1 MTDQYLGSM
10 IDSTRNLSFDS
21 TTLLT
26 TSAINALHFPGL
38 STSGI
43 SDSGGNRR
51 TSLLL
56 DGIGMCE
63 SMTESICSN
72 GGQDD
77 SLMTNNVKLERKDS
91 TAQRKRRSRK
101 SLFDGSVDG
110 PSLDKIE
117 AVTLIDE
124 QNEPDDLWLCEVPK
138 QGQKDE
144 QTTDNIFSW
153 VHKEFKANDI
163 NASKHRLLCK
173 LDDMSHARTIRSVSC
188 HNFADNQRLDSLKKN
203 SADQQVHSETAKSGR
218 LSSPLRTLTA
228 NIRSTTPS
236 NLSPLRSTIA
246 AINISE
252 TNTNASSDLVKSR
265 DVSREREKTPPMD
278 YTDLEVMAK
287 VQLENLRQAEKQG
300 PLSKR
305 FGMSIHDLI
314 LLILQREYLCRY
326 TYGSCG
332 SNVSLAS
339 TASGTSVTITNRTGT
354 KPPVAPKPT
363 VTKNGGR
370 LSTYTRSNTQTITT
384 SKSNGNDA
392 PTVTEPKILTTRASV
407 LPPNSA
413 NNIRTRPPVAAR
425 PIQAYRGSQTSYL
438 NNGKVPTAPSS
449 VQRNGK
455 KPAMDFGSTYT
466 TKAFSSNENGLL
478 NDMSNK
484 PLTEPVRSHLA
495 PQRRT
500 LLPQSATY
508 SSVDQISSANPPL
521 NRHTTVTRSSS
532 SLGQGRK
539 SGIPTVGKP
548 QKPTTATV
556 TRPASSPMNPSSQT
570 SNNMMVTRIIRSG
583 VAPRITESIASWNEG
598 CY

>member
-1 MTDQYLGSM
+1 MADQCLGSM

-77 SLMTNNVKLERKDS
+77 SLMMNNVKLERKDS

-101 SLFDGSVDG
+101 SLFDGSIDG

-138 QGQKDE
+138 QGQKED
-144 QTTDNIFSW
+144 QSMDNIFSW

-188 HNFADNQRLDSLKKN
+188 HNFADNQRLDNLKKN
-203 SADQQVHSETAKSGR
+203 SADQQVHSETVKNGR

-252 TNTNASSDLVKSR
+252 SNTNASSDLVKSR

-287 VQLENLRQAEKQG
+287 LQLENLRQAEKQG

-305 FGMSIHDLI
+305 FGMCPFRI
-314 LLILQREYLCRY
+314 L
-326 TYGSCG
+326 
-332 SNVSLAS
+332 
-339 TASGTSVTITNRTGT
+339 
-354 KPPVAPKPT
+354 
-363 VTKNGGR
+363 
-370 LSTYTRSNTQTITT
+370 
-384 SKSNGNDA
+384 
-392 PTVTEPKILTTRASV
+392 
-407 LPPNSA
+407 
-413 NNIRTRPPVAAR
+413 
-425 PIQAYRGSQTSYL
+425 SY
-438 NNGKVPTAPSS
+438 
-449 VQRNGK
+449 
-455 KPAMDFGSTYT
+455 
-466 TKAFSSNENGLL
+466 
-478 NDMSNK
+478 
-484 PLTEPVRSHLA
+484 
-495 PQRRT
+495 
-500 LLPQSATY
+500 
-508 SSVDQISSANPPL
+508 
-521 NRHTTVTRSSS
+521 
-532 SLGQGRK
+532 
-539 SGIPTVGKP
+539 
-548 QKPTTATV
+548 
-556 TRPASSPMNPSSQT
+556 
-570 SNNMMVTRIIRSG
+570 
-583 VAPRITESIASWNEG
+583 
-598 CY
+598 